1 MLQVRE
7 GRLQVLLWQRARE
20 PFLGAWSLPGG
31 YLEPGETLEQSIRGH
46 LAQKVDVR
54 ELAHLEQLET
64 LSDPERNPLE
74 WELATSYV
82 GLVPADLDPV
92 VPDDTRWHP
101 VSRLPEL
108 AFDHRA
114 IVLAGRERLRA
125 KLSYTNI
132 AFALAPPVFT
142 ISELRDLYVA
152 ALGHEVSATNLQRV
166 LLRRGVLE
174 ADRRAAGA
182 GPRRRAAGR
191 VLPLPL
197 AAARDHRPVRRA
209 ETPRLR
215 DASVRRA
222 AYRGRNGEGEGGR
235 VVRSSLRKSGRRAG
249 AGARVRGG
257 RADAQGLTAT
267 RTVCAGP
274 AA

>member
-7 GRLQVLLWQRARE
+7 SRLQALLWQRARE

-31 YLEPGETLEQSIRGH
+31 YLEPGETLERSIRGH
-46 LAQKVDVR
+46 LVQKVDVR

-64 LSDPERNPLE
+64 LSDPDRNPLE
-74 WELATSYV
+74 WELATAFI

-92 VPDDTRWHP
+92 VPADTRWHP

-152 ALGHEVSATNLQRV
+152 ALGHEPAARPATAGRA
-166 LLRRGVLE
+166 R
-174 ADRRAAGA
+174 ADGRAARA
-182 GPRRRAAGR
+182 GPRRRPAGR
-191 VLPLPL
+191 VLPLPR
-197 AAARDHRPVRRA
+197 AAVRDHRPVRGA

-215 DASVRRA
+215 DASVRRS

-235 VVRSSLRKSGRRAG
+235 VVRGSLYGSL
-249 AGARVRGG
+249 VV
-257 RADAQGLTAT
+257 GLAL
-267 RTVCAGP
+267 VLAF
-274 AA
+274 AAVALTLKA